1 MTSHP
6 LAQNLSSECVL
17 SDILDTM
24 DAQVWYLKDTETYGF
39 VNRAHAEF
47 FGLTKTDL
55 EHKRLYEFL
64 PLEEAQICIAGNRKV
79 FQTRQSLKT
88 QEWLDNRAGQK
99 RLIAIT
105 KTPKFNATGA
115 IESVVCVGTDITEQY
130 QTQQALAESQKRLAL
145 AMDAVEHGF
154 WDWDLNSNCV
164 YFSPRWYAM
173 LGYAPEELPMQFSTW
188 ENLLHPED
196 RNWVIPTVKAAV
208 SRGEPYEIEFRLACK
223 SGEWKWVRAK
233 AKSYENDA
241 TGTPHRV
248 VGTHEDIHDL
258 KQTEDLLRI
267 QRDIAL
273 CLSSRSDLTGA
284 LDRAIEQLLQI
295 DEIDCAGVYLAD
307 DCQQTFEM
315 VAYRG
320 LSQPFVEQVKQFE
333 FDSER
338 GRVLRVRQ
346 PLYLRDSE
354 DLPSTLDEAR
364 RQEGLQAVGI
374 IPIYPSSWQTLAG
387 NSAIA
392 AFNVASHR
400 QPFLSDKVRHAL
412 ESIARGIGDA
422 IARLK
427 IEAALQA
434 SQTNLQTLFDSIE
447 DFLIVTDLEGG
458 IVHANPVVEQRLG
471 YSRRELMQMSVLDVH
486 PPQQRQEVAAI
497 VADMVAGRQDRCLV
511 PLRAKDGTCIPVDTK
526 VKLGTWND
534 RPVLFGLSRD
544 ITERQRAERALQE
557 RERQL
562 ELFFSQSLDGFF
574 FMMLDRPIPWDET
587 VDKDAILDYTFA
599 HQRMTKINAAMSAQY
614 GATIEECIG
623 RTPHD
628 LFAHDLDRGRAV
640 WRELFDR
647 GRLHIETEERKLD
660 GTPIWIEGDYIC
672 LYDDRGCITGHF
684 GIQRDITD
692 RKRAEAALLEER
704 QLFVSGPTIVFKWRA
719 DALRSVEY
727 VSQNVR
733 EQLGYAPETLTR
745 STWQFV
751 ESIHPSDRDRVLGEV
766 RTRVLAGDSCFEQ
779 EYRLRRA
786 DGSYCWIYDFTTV
799 VRQPDGTVT
808 HFLGY
813 IQDISDRKRAEVALH
828 ESNQRFHALLHHS
841 PEPVSLFDRNG
852 RYLCVNSAVAQLLGR
867 PETEIVGRTFD
878 DLFPPEVAATFMN
891 RVRHLMETGIPLT
904 VDDDLPGDDRDRVFQ
919 SVLFPIPTTEAS
931 PTIFG
936 SIATDVTERVEI
948 EAALRLRHR
957 HERGL
962 ELCSQE
968 LLRGGKDAIAQ
979 AIGHLRIAADVDRVY
994 IFENFNDP
1002 TDGLCSRQ
1010 THEAVAPG
1018 VSAQIDN
1025 PLLQRVPYRQIGLGR
1040 WVDVLETGKAICGS
1054 ATAFPDAERAILEMQ
1069 GIASLLMLPIHVNRQ
1084 WYGCIGFDTLEA
1096 RSWDE
1101 ADVRLLRLAAE
1112 RIGSYIE
1119 RQQTH
1124 AEIRTAH
1131 QRLLSIFD
1139 GLDAPVYVSDPV
1151 THELLYVNEATR
1163 VHFGEPGDRKCY
1175 ETVQGR
1181 TSPCS
1186 LCPSEALLERE
1197 RGQSQTWEHYSPI
1210 NQRWYRCT
1218 GKLIQ
1223 WPDGRWVH
1231 QEIGMDISDR
1241 KLAEERLRQ
1250 SEAKLRQVNQ
1260 KLEDYTYTVS
1270 HDLKEPIRSI
1280 RYFSEFIQQDYAGQL
1295 DEAGR
1300 DYLARIIQAAHR
1312 MAGKIDDLLVLSRIG
1327 RQDVEFQVTDIG
1339 ALVEA
1344 IVGDLDKTIEQK
1356 RAIVRYP
1363 SLPTIHCQPVWFSII
1378 LQNLISNA
1386 IKYNDKPQSIVEL
1399 SVRELDD
1406 RFEFGIEDNG
1416 LGIDIKYHQK
1426 VFQLFKRAH
1435 GDRSVEGSGAGL
1447 AIVRSI
1453 VEEHGG
1459 TVWIDWSEV
1468 GRGTRIKFTVSKQL
1482 K

>member
-1 MTSHP
+1 MTFYP
-6 LAQNLSSECVL
+6 LAENLSPECIL
-17 SDILDTM
+17 LDILDTM
-24 DAQVWYLKDTETYGF
+24 DAQVWYLKDIETYGF

-47 FGLTKTDL
+47 LGLTKTDL

-64 PLEEAQICIAGNRKV
+64 PLEEAQICIAGNRQV

-88 QEWLDNRAGQK
+88 QEWLDNQAGQK
-99 RLIAIT
+99 RLISIT

-115 IESVVCVGTDITEQY
+115 IEYVVCVGTDITEQY
-130 QTQQALAESQKRLAL
+130 QTQQALTESQKRLAL

-154 WDWDLNSNCV
+154 WDWDLNSDRV

-173 LGYAPEELPMQFSTW
+173 LGYTPEELPMQFSTW

-196 RNWVIPTVKAAV
+196 RNWVISTVRAAV

-307 DCQQTFEM
+307 DLQQTFEI

-320 LSQPFVEQVKQFE
+320 LSQPFVEQVKRFG

-346 PLYLRDSE
+346 PLYLRDTE
-354 DLPSTLDEAR
+354 DLPGTLDEAR

-374 IPIYPSSWQTLAG
+374 IPIYPSSWQTLEG

-427 IEAALQA
+427 IEAALQ
-434 SQTNLQTLFDSIE
+434 
-447 DFLIVTDLEGG
+447 
-458 IVHANPVVEQRLG
+458 
-471 YSRRELMQMSVLDVH
+471 
-486 PPQQRQEVAAI
+486 
-497 VADMVAGRQDRCLV
+497 
-511 PLRAKDGTCIPVDTK
+511 
-526 VKLGTWND
+526 
-534 RPVLFGLSRD
+534 
-544 ITERQRAERALQE
+544 E

-574 FMMLDRPIPWDET
+574 FMTIDRPIPWDDT
-587 VDKDAILDYTFA
+587 VDKEAILDEVFA
-599 HQRMTKINAAMSAQY
+599 CQRMTKINAAMSAQY
-614 GATIEECIG
+614 GATIEEFIG

-672 LYDDRGCITGHF
+672 LYDDRGRITGHF

-692 RKRAEAALLEER
+692 RQRAETALLEER

-745 STWQFV
+745 PTWQFV
-751 ESIHPSDRDRVLGEV
+751 ESIHPGDRDRVLGEV

-828 ESNQRFHALLHHS
+828 ESNQRFYALLHHS

-867 PETEIVGRTFD
+867 PETEIVGRTFN
-878 DLFPPEVAATFMN
+878 DLFPPEAAATFMN

-919 SVLFPIPTTEAS
+919 SVLFPIPTAEAS

-936 SIATDVTERVEI
+936 SIATDITERVEI
-948 EAALRLRHR
+948 EAALRLHHR

-1025 PLLQRVPYRQIGLGR
+1025 PLLQRIPYRQIGLGR

-1096 RSWDE
+1096 RSWDD

-1175 ETVQGR
+1175 ETVQDR
-1181 TSPCS
+1181 TSPCL
-1186 LCPSEALLERE
+1186 LCPSAALLARE
-1197 RGQSQTWEHYSPI
+1197 RGQSQTWEHYSPV

-1295 DEAGR
+1295 DETGR
-1300 DYLARIIQAAHR
+1300 DYLARIIQAANR

-1363 SLPTIHCQPVWFSII
+1363 SLPTIRCQPVWFSTI